1 MSIWTAALLGLVQG
15 SAEFLPIS
23 SSGHLSIIN
32 NLFNLSEIQNG
43 HLLFDVLLH
52 LATLISILIVYW
64 QDIVLMVYEL
74 LGFVNLGPMAGQRQA
89 RYPSAR
95 MFLMIVIAT
104 LPLILILPIR
114 KQLEV
119 LYYRNIFIGIAII
132 LTGCMLYVSDKMIPG
147 KKNER
152 SMTIS
157 DALIIGLCQCVATI
171 PGLSRSGTTITAGIA
186 TGLRRDYAVKFS
198 FLMSIPAV
206 LGANILSIADAVK
219 AGIDWA
225 SVPAYLVGMVV
236 ALLSGI
242 ISIHFLRYISAKGRF
257 GGFAYYCWVVGVLA
271 IIMSIIF

>member
-15 SAEFLPIS
+15 VAEFLPIS

-32 NLFNLSEIQNG
+32 NLFNLSEVQNG
-43 HLLFDVLLH
+43 HLFFDVLLH
-52 LATLISILIVYW
+52 LATLISILVVYW
-64 QDIVLMVYEL
+64 NDILQMIYEV
-74 LGFVNLGPMAGQRQA
+74 LGFVNLGPYAGQRQA

-95 MFLMIVIAT
+95 MFIMIVIAT
-104 LPLILILPIR
+104 LPLFLVLPIR
-114 KQLEV
+114 KQLES
-119 LYYRNIFIGIAII
+119 LYYQNVFIGVAII
-132 LTGCMLYVSDKMIPG
+132 LTGCMLYVADKMLPG
-147 KKNER
+147 KKTER
-152 SMTIS
+152 TMTLS

-186 TGLRRDYAVKFS
+186 TGLRREYAVKFS

-206 LGANILSIADAVK
+206 LGANILSFADAIK

-225 SVPAYLVGMVV
+225 YVPAYLVGMVL

-242 ISIHFLRYISAKGRF
+242 ASIHFIRYISAKAKF

-271 IIMSIIF
+271 IVMSLIF